1 MKLLLCMLLIFN
13 VMASK
18 KVLMK
23 TSMGDITIELN
34 EEKAPITTKNFLSYV
49 NDGFYNGTIFHRVI
63 DNFMIQGGGFDINLK
78 KKSTKASIVNE
89 AHNGLKNDQGTIAM
103 ARTSDVN
110 SATAQFFINVND
122 NTFLN
127 HKGKSPDKYGYAVF
141 GKVVK
146 GMSIIN
152 QIKKTQTKVNG
163 PMRNLPVKNV
173 VIEKVSVV
181 K

>member
-1 MKLLLCMLLIFN
+1 
-13 VMASK
+13 
-18 KVLMK
+18 
-23 TSMGDITIELN
+23 
-34 EEKAPITTKNFLSYV
+34 
-49 NDGFYNGTIFHRVI
+49 
-63 DNFMIQGGGFDINLK
+63 
-78 KKSTKASIVNE
+78 
-89 AHNGLKNDQGTIAM
+89 M

-122 NTFLN
+122 NAFLN

-146 GMSIIN
+146 GMSVIN
-152 QIKKTQTKVNG
+152 QIKKTQTQVNG
-163 PMRNLPVKNV
+163 FMRNLPVKNV